1 MQDIIEFTNQNIWLV
16 TGLVASG
23 LAVIFFELRLKARDI
38 GSLSTS
44 LAVSAINNGTAVI
57 DVRPAEQFAT
67 GHIVDAHNMLAA
79 DLDAAKEPLTKN
91 KKGNV
96 LVGENGASSA
106 ECAARLRKQGID
118 NVFSLKG
125 GVMAWQQEN
134 LPIVSKSS

>member
-1 MQDIIEFTNQNIWLV
+1 M
-16 TGLVASG
+16 
-23 LAVIFFELRLKARDI
+23 
-38 GSLSTS
+38 
-44 LAVSAINNGTAVI
+44 AVSAINNGTAVI

-67 GHIVDAHNMLAA
+67 GHIVDARNILAA

-91 KKGNV
+91 KKGTV
-96 LVGENGASSA
+96 LVCENGASSA

>member
-67 GHIVDAHNMLAA
+67 GHIVDARNILAA

-91 KKGNV
+91 KKGTV
-96 LVGENGASSA
+96 LVCENGASSA

-125 GVMAWQQEN
+125 GVQAWQQEN